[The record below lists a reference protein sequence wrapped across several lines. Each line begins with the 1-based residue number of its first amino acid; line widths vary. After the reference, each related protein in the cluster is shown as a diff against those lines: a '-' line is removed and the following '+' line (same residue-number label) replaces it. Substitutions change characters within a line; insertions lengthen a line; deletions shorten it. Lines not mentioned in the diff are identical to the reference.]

1 MTDLVVALGLV
12 LVLEGILYALAPE
25 TMKTMMRKVLEAPDQ
40 TLRLAGLVAAGAGV
54 LLVWLVRG

>member
-25 TMKTMMRKVLEAPDQ
+25 AMKTMMRKVLDAPDQ
-40 TLRLAGLVAAGAGV
+40 SLRLAGLAAAVAGV
-54 LLVWLVRG
+54 LLVWSVRG

>member
-25 TMKTMMRKVLEAPDQ
+25 AMKTMMRKVLEAPDQ

-54 LLVWLVRG
+54 VLVWLVRG

>member
-25 TMKTMMRKVLEAPDQ
+25 SMKTMMRKVLEAPDQ
-40 TLRLAGLVAAGAGV
+40 TLRLVGLVAAGAGV
-54 LLVWLVRG
+54 LLVWFVRG

>member
-25 TMKTMMRKVLEAPDQ
+25 NMKTMMRKVLEAPDQ

-54 LLVWLVRG
+54 LLVWFVRG

>member
-25 TMKTMMRKVLEAPDQ
+25 SMKTMMRKVLEAPDQ

-54 LLVWLVRG
+54 LLVWFVRG